1 MSKWSAAV
9 AVPALALIGS
19 LASAAAHARTDVQW
33 SITIG
38 SPVWARPA
46 PVYHAPPPVVVY
58 RPAPVYYAPVYPHYR
73 TQYHAPRHAHGYRD
87 SDRDGIPNRY
97 DRRYDPYGDR
107 DRDGVP
113 NRWDRHDRN
122 PYRR

>member
-1 MSKWSAAV
+1 MRKWSAVV
-9 AVPALALIGS
+9 AVPAVALIG
-19 LASAAAHARTDVQW
+19 LAASAAAQARTDVQW

-38 SPVWARPA
+38 SPVWVRPA

-58 RPAPVYYAPVYPHYR
+58 RPAPVYYPYSYYPARHP
-73 TQYHAPRHAHGYRD
+73 APRYVHRHWDA
-87 SDRDGIPNRY
+87 DRDGIPNRY

-107 DRDGVP
+107 DRDGAP
-113 NRWDRHDRN
+113 NRWDRDDRN

>member
-1 MSKWSAAV
+1 MRKWSAVV
-9 AVPALALIGS
+9 AVPAVALIG
-19 LASAAAHARTDVQW
+19 LAASAAAQARTDVQW

-38 SPVWARPA
+38 SPVWVRPA

-58 RPAPVYYAPVYPHYR
+58 RPAPVYYHPQPYYHYK
-73 TQYHAPRHAHGYRD
+73 APRYVHRHWDA
-87 SDRDGIPNRY
+87 DRDGIPDRH

-107 DRDGVP
+107 DRDGAP
-113 NRWDRHDRN
+113 NRWDRDDRN